1 MLGPAFVLVVDVCSA
16 DDELRGL
23 KNELLR
29 VVEQLPENSLV
40 SLITFDSMVRVHD
53 LGFSECSRAIL
64 LHGDREL
71 SSDQVIICFL
81 KFHFFSLLYYLLNLN

>member
-1 MLGPAFVLVVDVCSA
+1 MLGPAFVFVVDACSA

-53 LGFSECSRAIL
+53 LGFSECSKVVL
-64 LHGDREL
+64 FHGDREL
-71 SSDQVIICFL
+71 SSDQVRFVLHC
-81 KFHFFSLLYYLLNLN
+81 LLILNYCVCL